1 MRRAIVPLTLL
12 VGCASPTAAEYIA
25 RQEGYAAHSG
35 YVLKT
40 TLPNPSV
47 KKLRNGTAYIATSGG
62 GTVVLYN
69 ETRDAQGKRR
79 TERTFELK
87 PGDQFINA
95 RPLSYVLI
103 QQ

>member
-12 VGCASPTAAEYIA
+12 VGCAAPTTAEYLA
-25 RQEGYAAHSG
+25 RQQGYVAHSG

-40 TLPNPSV
+40 TLDNPSV
-47 KKLRNGTAYIATSGG
+47 RKLRNGAAYTATAGG

-69 ETRDAQGKRR
+69 ETRDSTGKHR
-79 TERTFELK
+79 TEQTFELR
-87 PGDQFINA
+87 PGDQFVNA

-103 QQ
+103 QK